1 MLKQRKPLNIKAEKT
16 AKIPAVRVLIAIAVI
31 YALIK
36 TIQIHPFLGIVYAI
50 LAVVVFFHFR
60 RRRQLEAAGVEMP
73 SPYAAERF
81 KPDYNSEAATAEK
94 NEAIEAENVEIVEVD
109 SEANNEDSASV
120 ETEEK
125 KKSLP
130 KRLDKSECRH

>member
-1 MLKQRKPLNIKAEKT
+1 MLKKGKT
-16 AKIPAVRVLIAIAVI
+16 FKVTTDRAAQVPFIRVLIAIAVV

-36 TIQIHPFLGIVYAI
+36 TIEIHPILGLVYV
-50 LAVVVFFHFR
+50 LLGVVVFFHFR
-60 RRRQLEAAGVEMP
+60 RRRKLEEAGVEMP

-81 KPDYNSEAATAEK
+81 KARQEAEAKAAAERG
-94 NEAIEAENVEIVEVD
+94 EAIDVEAVQIIEDEDFADNDVAE
-109 SEANNEDSASV
+109 EADES
-120 ETEEK
+120 T